1 MDEKDLNGILDDEN
15 SEMEQVTFELDQS
28 PPEMEQ
34 IEFKLDETSSEVEQ
48 VDAETEQTDSECEQ
62 EVLSSAQEMTAEEL
76 DEFVNELETSVNELG
91 EFVEE
96 MNEIVSD
103 EANSD
108 SQELDREQE
117 QARGQAM
124 QKTIL
129 SYLHDIAFGMVAILL
144 IFMIV
149 FRVVVVSGP
158 SMQQTLQHG
167 DCLVLLNSVFYREP
181 KVGDIVVATKTSY
194 KDGEPIIK
202 RVIATEGQV
211 VDIDFEQG
219 IVYVD
224 GVALHEP
231 YTNTPTNLY
240 EGVTFP
246 LTVKE
251 DCVFV
256 MGDNRNDSKDS
267 RSVEIGQIDRRELL
281 GKALFLVIPGVSED
295 SGEREFDR
303 IGALW

>member
-1 MDEKDLNGILDDEN
+1 MEEKDL
-15 SEMEQVTFELDQS
+15 
-28 PPEMEQ
+28 PE
-34 IEFKLDETSSEVEQ
+34 T
-48 VDAETEQTDSECEQ
+48 CEQ
-62 EVLSSAQEMTAEEL
+62 ENFVNTDCVVPEADAQQTIDTAQCDNSGAA
-76 DEFVNELETSVNELG
+76 DEFENVQVFSADELHTFVGRLENSVNELG
-91 EFVEE
+91 EFVDEMHVIANNDASELQESEE
-96 MNEIVSD
+96 EQGK
-103 EANSD
+103 
-108 SQELDREQE
+108 SQQSI
-117 QARGQAM
+117 

-144 IFMIV
+144 LFMIV

-167 DCLVLLNSVFYREP
+167 DCLVLLNSFFYREP
-181 KVGDIVVATKTSY
+181 KAGDIVVATKSSY

-211 VDIDFEQG
+211 VDINFEKG

-224 GVALHEP
+224 GVALVEP
-231 YTNTPTNLY
+231 YVNTPTNLY
-240 EGVTFP
+240 EGVSFP

-251 DCVFV
+251 NCVFV

-281 GKALFLVIPGVSED
+281 GKALFLVLPGVTESV
-295 SGEREFDR
+295 GEREFNR
-303 IGALW
+303 IGVLW

>member
-1 MDEKDLNGILDDEN
+1 MDNKDLTEHNEQEN
-15 SEMEQVTFELDQS
+15 EELEQVAFELE
-28 PPEMEQ
+28 P
-34 IEFKLDETSSEVEQ
+34 
-48 VDAETEQTDSECEQ
+48 TEPDPEQ
-62 EVLSSAQEMTAEEL
+62 ESFDLEPSESEGEQETCEPVQKMSADEL
-76 DEFVNELETSVNELG
+76 NEFCGSLENSVNELG
-91 EFVEE
+91 DFVDE
-96 MNEIVSD
+96 MNEIV
-103 EANSD
+103 AD
-108 SQELDREQE
+108 SAENGEQNEE
-117 QARGQAM
+117 QNEGKAV

-129 SYLHDIAFGMVAILL
+129 SYLHDIAFGMVGILL
-144 IFMIV
+144 LFMIV

-167 DCLVLLNSVFYREP
+167 DCLVLINNIFYREP
-181 KVGDIVVATKTSY
+181 KYGDIVVATKSTY

-211 VDIDFEQG
+211 VDIDFEKG

-224 GVALHEP
+224 GVALDEP
-231 YTNTPTNLY
+231 YVNTPTNLY
-240 EGVTFP
+240 EGVSFP

-251 DCVFV
+251 GCVFV

-281 GKALFLVIPGVSED
+281 GKALFLVIPGVTED
-295 SGEREFDR
+295 TNERDYSR